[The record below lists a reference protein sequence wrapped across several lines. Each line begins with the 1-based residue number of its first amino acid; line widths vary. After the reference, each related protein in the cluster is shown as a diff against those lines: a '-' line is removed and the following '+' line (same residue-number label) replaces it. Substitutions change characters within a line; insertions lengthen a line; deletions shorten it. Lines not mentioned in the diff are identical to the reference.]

1 MQFTGKWRQPE
12 VMVLRDRMTNVM
24 DFLSYGTQ
32 ILQRDVMQ
40 KGRKGTLWEDEGREK
55 MVHTS

>member
-1 MQFTGKWRQPE
+1 
-12 VMVLRDRMTNVM
+12 MVLRDRMTNVM